1 MCFLLLLL
9 RDKDIYYLQFTIYNL
24 RPILPNTYY
33 RLKMSIQQNI
43 LEIRKHIPPHVRL
56 VCVSKFHPNEAVMEA
71 YDCGERIFG
80 ESKVQEM
87 CGKYDTLPKDI
98 SWHFIGHLQSNKIKF
113 IVPFVQLIHGV
124 DSFQLLEEI
133 NKQALKAGKTV
144 NCLLQIHIAQE
155 DTKFGFSAVEL
166 LDTLEQGKW
175 KGLSGVCICGLMGM
189 ATYTDNREQIR
200 NELRGLK
207 GLFDQVKDKYF
218 KDTAAFCELSMGMSD
233 DYQIAIEEGSTLV
246 RIGSSI
252 FGIREY

>member
-1 MCFLLLLL
+1 
-9 RDKDIYYLQFTIYNL
+9 
-24 RPILPNTYY
+24 
-33 RLKMSIQQNI
+33 MSIQQNI
-43 LEIRKHIPPHVRL
+43 EEIRTHLPPQVRL
-56 VCVSKFHPNEAVMEA
+56 VCVSKFHPNESVMEA
-71 YDCGERIFG
+71 YDCWERIFG

-87 CGKYDTLPKDI
+87 CSKYETLPKDI

-166 LDTLEQGKW
+166 LETLSVGKW

-200 NELRGLK
+200 NEFHGLK
-207 GLFDQVKDKYF
+207 LLFDQAKTEYF
-218 KDTAAFCELSMGMSD
+218 KDIPSFRELSMGMSD
-233 DYQIAIEEGSTLV
+233 DYQLAIEEGSTLV

-252 FGIREY
+252 FGNRQY